1 MVLANYTNV
10 SPVVNYTT
18 YVPGTTGV
26 GTQATSIV
34 GVGDILF
41 TSQFI
46 LKLNLRD
53 LDNVAF

>member
-1 MVLANYTNV
+1 MLANYTNA
-10 SPVVNYTT
+10 SPVVNYTA
-18 YVPGTTGV
+18 YVPGTPGTGTHV
-26 GTQATSIV
+26 TSIA
-34 GVGDILF
+34 GVGDVLY